1 MAKNLAD
8 LTGAR
13 TTKHSNGNGHGKAKG
28 LRFNRFFTP
37 PGSHA
42 YDLVEWERRTA
53 SITGEKGQVIFE
65 QKDVEVPRSW
75 SQLAIN
81 VVAQKYFR
89 GSPGSPERETSVRQI
104 IDRVVDTIAN
114 WGRQGS
120 YFATED
126 DAANWAEELRFLL
139 VTQHASFNSPVW
151 FNIGIPSRSQQA
163 SACFINSVQDSMES
177 ILDLAK
183 TEGMLFKFGSGTGTN
198 LSVLRSS
205 KEQLSGGGTASGP
218 VSFMKG
224 YDSFAGSIKSGG
236 TTRRAAKM
244 VILNADHPDVVD
256 FIHSK
261 AEEEKKAWAL
271 IEAGYNAGFNVPGGA
286 YDSVQFQNANH
297 SVRVTDDF
305 MRAVIDDKEW
315 KTKAVV
321 GGRTVDTYK
330 ARDLW
335 REIADA
341 AWICGDP
348 GLQFDT
354 TIQDWNVVPNTG
366 RINATNPCS
375 EFVFLDDTAC
385 NLLSLNLMKFQT
397 AQGTFDVERLQ
408 RAVDVCFT
416 GQEILVSNASYP
428 TQAIGKNS
436 EALRPLGLGYANI
449 GALLMSMGLAYDS
462 DEGRRFAGAITA
474 IMTGRAFAQSARMAQ
489 VKCPFSE
496 YAKNREPMLS
506 VMEKHRAAA
515 HQLTTSPESADVIQ
529 GAKDTWDEAVKL
541 GRAHGYRNAQA
552 TVLAPTGCLVGDTLV
567 ITDRGLVRLQG
578 LGDPNGDK
586 WQSLDTQVATDQG
599 PQKATKFFVNGAEPV
614 VTVET
619 SRGYR
624 IQGTTTHRIKVVDS
638 DGQWTWRRL
647 SDLRSGDRVPMM
659 LGGMV
664 GEPTEVQL
672 PPLPDA
678 YWTSDQNT
686 FVPRRMTADLAEL
699 IGYFM
704 GDGSLHTKGIRVCVT
719 SGDRDVVDHL
729 TGLGE
734 SLFGLK
740 AAVTQKRG
748 YTEVAFNSVRLVLW
762 WEACGFAKRVPVADH
777 RGKGYVVHVPEAVLH
792 ANDPAVYS
800 AFVRGLFEADGTV
813 SSGYV
818 SFTTTTEQFS
828 RDVQAI
834 LLALGFVSTRK
845 VDAPGK
851 GSWGSSPRYVLRLL
865 NQSVSGLFGKSVGF
879 ISERKLALVAPV
891 DHPQAARYDHIPLSQ
906 EMVHRLAPE
915 NDRLRQILMMAIHR
929 HGAVSRRSATQLLE
943 RTGSAELKQML
954 SFFYDSVEKAELGE
968 EQLTY
973 DLSVPENVTYVA
985 NGFVSHN
992 TIGLM
997 MDCDTTG
1004 IEPDLA
1010 LVKYKKL
1017 VGGGLL
1023 KIVNTTVP
1031 AALRKLGYDEVKVKE
1046 IVEYIDEN
1054 DTIEGAPHLQDEH
1067 LKVFDCA
1074 FKPVKGARS
1083 IAPMGHVR
1091 MMAAVQPFI
1100 SGSMSK
1106 TVNLPTDAT
1115 VDDIQ
1120 QTYVES
1126 WKLGL
1131 KCIAIYRDG
1140 CKRSQPLSTSL
1151 DKEKKATAPVDVEY
1165 RAVRRKLPDERKA
1178 VTHKFDIGGHEGYLT
1193 VGLYEDGMPGEL
1205 FVTMAKEGSTISGL
1219 MDAFATQTSYA
1230 LQFGVPLKFMV
1241 DKFSHMR
1248 FEPSGFTKNKEI
1260 PIAKSIVDYIFRWM
1274 ASHFLPVEEQD
1285 EAGVIRRDDAP
1296 APIAGR
1302 AQGAPSENPK
1312 PVTTE
1317 FKVIAAP
1324 SNIQKLAFVNTGDA
1338 PACADCGAITVRS
1351 GSCYKCLN
1359 CGATTGCS

>member
-13 TTKHSNGNGHGKAKG
+13 PAKNGNGHGSKAKG
-28 LRFNRFFTP
+28 LHFGRFFTP

-42 YDLVEWERRTA
+42 FDLVEWDRRTA
-53 SITGEKGQVIFE
+53 AITGEKGQVIFE

-89 GSPGSPERETSVRQI
+89 GSLGSPERETSVRQI
-104 IDRVVDTIAN
+104 IDRVVDTIAK
-114 WGRQGS
+114 WGREGG
-120 YFATED
+120 YFATEE
-126 DAANWAEELRFLL
+126 DAENWAEELRFLL

-177 ILDLAK
+177 ILDLVK

-198 LSVLRSS
+198 LSILRSS

-244 VILNADHPDVVD
+244 VILNADHPDVLD
-256 FIHSK
+256 FIRSK

-305 MRAVIDDKEW
+305 MRAVLDDKEW

-321 GGRTVDTYK
+321 DGRTIETHK
-330 ARDLW
+330 ARDMW

-385 NLLSLNLMKFQT
+385 NLLSLNLMKFQND
-397 AQGTFDVERLQ
+397 QGTFDVERFQ
-408 RAVDVCFT
+408 HAVDVCFT

-428 TQAIGKNS
+428 TPAIGKNS

-462 DEGRRFAGAITA
+462 DEGRRFAGAITS

-489 VKCPFSE
+489 VKGPFSE
-496 YAKNREPMLS
+496 YSKNREPMLR

-515 HQLTTSPESADVIQ
+515 YQLSTSQEAAEVVTAAQ
-529 GAKDTWDEAVKL
+529 TTWDDAVKL

-552 TVLAPTGCLVGDTLV
+552 TVLAPTG
-567 ITDRGLVRLQG
+567 
-578 LGDPNGDK
+578 
-586 WQSLDTQVATDQG
+586 
-599 PQKATKFFVNGAEPV
+599 
-614 VTVET
+614 
-619 SRGYR
+619 
-624 IQGTTTHRIKVVDS
+624 
-638 DGQWTWRRL
+638 
-647 SDLRSGDRVPMM
+647 
-659 LGGMV
+659 
-664 GEPTEVQL
+664 
-672 PPLPDA
+672 
-678 YWTSDQNT
+678 
-686 FVPRRMTADLAEL
+686 
-699 IGYFM
+699 
-704 GDGSLHTKGIRVCVT
+704 
-719 SGDRDVVDHL
+719 
-729 TGLGE
+729 
-734 SLFGLK
+734 
-740 AAVTQKRG
+740 
-748 YTEVAFNSVRLVLW
+748 
-762 WEACGFAKRVPVADH
+762 
-777 RGKGYVVHVPEAVLH
+777 
-792 ANDPAVYS
+792 
-800 AFVRGLFEADGTV
+800 
-813 SSGYV
+813 
-818 SFTTTTEQFS
+818 
-828 RDVQAI
+828 
-834 LLALGFVSTRK
+834 
-845 VDAPGK
+845 
-851 GSWGSSPRYVLRLL
+851 
-865 NQSVSGLFGKSVGF
+865 
-879 ISERKLALVAPV
+879 
-891 DHPQAARYDHIPLSQ
+891 
-906 EMVHRLAPE
+906 
-915 NDRLRQILMMAIHR
+915 
-929 HGAVSRRSATQLLE
+929 
-943 RTGSAELKQML
+943 
-954 SFFYDSVEKAELGE
+954 
-968 EQLTY
+968 
-973 DLSVPENVTYVA
+973 
-985 NGFVSHN
+985 

-1023 KIVNTTVP
+1023 KIVNNTVP
-1031 AALRKLGYDEVKVKE
+1031 AALRKLGYDEIKVKE

-1074 FKPVKGARS
+1074 FKPVKGTRS

-1115 VDDIQ
+1115 VEDIQ

-1140 CKRSQPLSTSL
+1140 CKRSQPLSTSM
-1151 DKEKKATAPVDVEY
+1151 DKEKKEAAPQEVEY

-1178 VTHKFDIGGHEGYLT
+1178 LTHKFDIAGHEGYLT

-1248 FEPSGFTKNKEI
+1248 FEPSGFTKNREI

-1274 ASHFLPVEEQD
+1274 ASHFLPVEDQD
-1285 EAGVIRRDDAP
+1285 EAGVIRRDDP
-1296 APIAGR
+1296 AAS
-1302 AQGAPSENPK
+1302 SEPK
-1312 PVTTE
+1312 AIQPE
-1317 FKVIAAP
+1317 FKVIATPAP
-1324 SNIQKLAFVNTGDA
+1324 KTINGTATQKITFVNTGDA